1 MDQRDHEMMNRAEP
15 VIHDVET
22 CDCYL
27 CQSARAKGESQG
39 LKERIAKLEKAL
51 ETLMDDYQYAV
62 CFDHHYAAARKVL
75 KWEEK

>member
-1 MDQRDHEMMNRAEP
+1 MDQMMNRVEP

-27 CQSARAKGESQG
+27 CQSTRAKGESQG
-39 LKERIAKLEKAL
+39 LEKRIRELERAL

-75 KWEEK
+75 KQEGK

>member
-1 MDQRDHEMMNRAEP
+1 MDQRDHEMMNRVEP

-27 CQSARAKGESQG
+27 CQSARAKGESQR
-39 LKERIAKLEKAL
+39 LKERIGELEKAL
-51 ETLMDDYQYAV
+51 ETLMDDYQYNV

-75 KWEEK
+75 KRGEK